1 MSAADDLI
9 NKLEIGDLFR
19 DHSSHGNHCDM
30 SISYLP
36 TQDLQGADP
45 ALALWNLL
53 ARPTIDPRSLAR
65 AIETVVGEPNLDWRT
80 LQLVKEGWVALEQSI
95 EPGLLTNYLRVHTS
109 IQVAEAIR
117 ARTDDAGNSH
127 CEVKFPS
134 LKERLMTH
142 LSPTTIRQFLRELGT
157 AIAHPAT
164 ITMGGAAS
172 LVLRGLLSRATE
184 DVDVVDEVPA
194 EIRDEREI
202 LQNLSARYGLRMTHF
217 QSHYLPRGWES
228 RTIDF
233 GTFGKI
239 QVRLVDALD
248 IIAGKVFSARPKDLD
263 DFRLLSLNLNKE
275 QLRQRVLQ
283 GSTSLTSSDQN
294 RRQAIT
300 NWYIVYGDDLGLA
313 VNSGASDGP

>member
-1 MSAADDLI
+1 
-9 NKLEIGDLFR
+9 
-19 DHSSHGNHCDM
+19 M
-30 SISYLP
+30 SISYLSS
-36 TQDLQGADP
+36 QDLDGADP

-53 ARPTIDPRSLAR
+53 ARPTIDPATLAR
-65 AIETVVGEPNLDWRT
+65 AIETAIVDPNLDWRT
-80 LQLVKEGWVALEQSI
+80 LQLVKEGWEALEESI
-95 EPGLLTNYLRVHTS
+95 EPQLLNDYLVDRTS
-109 IQVAEAIR
+109 IQIAEAIR
-117 ARTDDAGNSH
+117 DRIDDDWNSH
-127 CEVKFPS
+127 CDVKFPS
-134 LKERLMTH
+134 LRERLMPH

-157 AIAHPAT
+157 AIAHPTT

-194 EIRDEREI
+194 EIRDERET
-202 LQNLSARYGLRMTHF
+202 LQALSDRYGLRMAHF
-217 QSHYLPRGWES
+217 QSHYLPQGWES

-275 QLRQRVLQ
+275 ELRQRVLQ

-300 NWYIVYGDDLGLA
+300 NWYIVYGDDLGLSL
-313 VNSGASDGP
+313 NSGAGDSA

>member
-1 MSAADDLI
+1 
-9 NKLEIGDLFR
+9 
-19 DHSSHGNHCDM
+19 M
-30 SISYLP
+30 SISYLSS
-36 TQDLQGADP
+36 QDLEGADP

-53 ARPTIDPRSLAR
+53 ARPTIDPATLAR
-65 AIETVVGEPNLDWRT
+65 AIETAIVDPNLDWRT
-80 LQLVKEGWVALEQSI
+80 LQLVKEGWEALEESI
-95 EPGLLTNYLRVHTS
+95 EPQLLNDYLVDRTS
-109 IQVAEAIR
+109 IQIAAAIR
-117 ARTDDAGNSH
+117 ARIDDDWNSH
-127 CEVKFPS
+127 CDVKFPS
-134 LKERLMTH
+134 LKERLMPH

-157 AIAHPAT
+157 AIAHPTT

-194 EIRDEREI
+194 EIRDERET
-202 LQNLSARYGLRMTHF
+202 LQALSDRYGLRMAHF
-217 QSHYLPRGWES
+217 QSHYLPQGWES

-275 QLRQRVLQ
+275 ELRQRVLQ

-300 NWYIVYGDDLGLA
+300 NWYIVYGDDLGLSL
-313 VNSGASDGP
+313 NSGAGDRA